1 MGIGVICT
9 SFWRYGPGD
18 EFLARPLSIG
28 TMTGAVGNWKGPVRL
43 LENRGLLRLSAHR
56 GRDEPSASKRG
67 LRLSRLVQGMSRLAT
82 WLRTHFFGE
91 PVVGDDIDADLG
103 LGQILEPDR

>member
-1 MGIGVICT
+1 MCFSLSG
-9 SFWRYGPGD
+9 YGSGD

-43 LENRGLLRLSAHR
+43 LEFRGLLRLAAHR

-67 LRLSRLVQGMSRLAT
+67 LRLSRLVQGMSRLPT